1 MGIIGSIFRAERK
14 VVKRPKFSAKDFELP
29 EECWVAEYDP
39 KRVAKYWNYRNLPRS
54 LAKTIADSFIRGVV
68 VKLIPIVILFLF
80 MYYVLNPFVFNTLLC
95 VTDEENIPS
104 GNQMNQGR
112 NQQATKQ

>member
-39 KRVAKYWNYRNLPRS
+39 KLVAKYWNYRNFPRS

-68 VKLIPIVILFLF
+68 VKLTTNCHPFLV
-80 MYYVLNPFVFNTLLC
+80 YVLRFESICF
-95 VTDEENIPS
+95 
-104 GNQMNQGR
+104 
-112 NQQATKQ
+112 